1 MAARWE
7 IQKITQGRFRR
18 ILGFAVLQCCSGS
31 CMLFCLRYFVP
42 VYDETKLSPLLE
54 FPVRTES
61 RLPMTPLL
69 LLSLWTGFYKCKCR
83 VIRTKVNS
91 YFPISY
97 VICLRGAIG

>member
-31 CMLFCLRYFVP
+31 CTLFCLRHFVP

-54 FPVRTES
+54 FPVRNKS
-61 RLPMTPLL
+61 R
-69 LLSLWTGFYKCKCR
+69 
-83 VIRTKVNS
+83 
-91 YFPISY
+91 
-97 VICLRGAIG
+97 